1 MWKLPK
7 TVGRH
12 VWMSVCCEG
21 WMMIHTSL
29 SREQLELHHTDAQ
42 FKFPAKPDVGWCW
55 PRGMLLLPWR
65 QAKVLLKSIT
75 GDYCLLGT
83 FWVSLVHLGTLK
95 PLISVVRRWWV
106 ASCPKLYPPS
116 CLMSLSA
123 VLNIHVGLCYIIT
136 LFQHVCAVAG
146 RAAMLTKI
154 FAVWYATDK
163 RSL

>member
-1 MWKLPK
+1 MKAPK
-7 TVGRH
+7 N
-12 VWMSVCCEG
+12 
-21 WMMIHTSL
+21 
-29 SREQLELHHTDAQ
+29 SRQTRVDECVLWGMDDDSHQPQQGAAGAPSHWSQ
-42 FKFPAKPDVGWCW
+42 FKFPGAKPDVGWCW